1 MSESTAITGVVT
13 SLKTLRDDYQ
23 LQLENVPQ
31 YAAFKQ
37 IEQAASRVADALGI
51 AVGSDGISPAHDVLS
66 ALALAQVKFRDH
78 LGTVPEYRALLA
90 IDKLIADLDTL
101 VQPPVEAPVATD
113 SASVTETAP
122 APIEETAHDITAST
136 GVLGGHAS
144 YESAVEGALSEE
156 TAVSDH
162 SPTAEP
168 ISAVEAATI
177 AAETPTVE
185 TTIGEV
191 AFAPQPETAQTEEH
205 DAVAALETPTDV
217 ANSERAA

>member
-101 VQPPVEAPVATD
+101 VQPPVATD
-113 SASVTETAP
+113 GASVTETAP